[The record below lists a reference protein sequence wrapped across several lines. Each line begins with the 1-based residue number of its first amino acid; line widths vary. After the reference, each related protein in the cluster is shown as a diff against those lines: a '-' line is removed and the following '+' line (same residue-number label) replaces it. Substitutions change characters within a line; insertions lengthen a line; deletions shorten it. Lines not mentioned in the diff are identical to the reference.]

1 MVGQSGPAWPAWLNA
16 AAARFHCRPGRGHIV
31 AAARLQLAVV
41 GDGCVCVTGDV
52 RNDIYMTLMQG
63 ELRRGGAGKVTDKNV
78 EVTIMVCSNDG
89 EVIPVRVARFLHSPR
104 KSMLKLY

>member
-1 MVGQSGPAWPAWLNA
+1 MLPLRASIAGLGVGISW
-16 AAARFHCRPGRGHIV
+16 RPP
-31 AAARLQLAVV
+31 ARLQLAVV